1 MWWSFY
7 ESDSGFNDFVARA
20 LCYVS
25 GQAEDLVAR
34 LPRQEQEAR
43 LLRHLTEAPYLL
55 VLDGLERMLVAY
67 DRIDKN
73 ADDDSYRPKIG
84 TVALDLPDVPTN
96 ATESFASPHRLR
108 QTIVPRAGAF
118 LQKLT
123 QITKSRILITTRLF
137 PDALQT
143 PNGNPR
149 PGCTA
154 YFIQGLSDDEALAL
168 WRALGVTVSPLEF
181 IPIAHATE
189 GHPLVLQ
196 AFAGEV
202 ANYRKAPGDFSQW
215 RADHPEL
222 DPTALPLVQSR
233 THILDFALQR
243 LSIEVRQVLNLLV
256 GLRAQVSFATLE
268 AVLVGQDKA
277 CQSTHELDRALTELE
292 DRGLIRWDRQANSY
306 GVHPIVRSIVWN
318 RLSPNDQ
325 QSIFNALAAYL

>member
-1 MWWSFY
+1 M
-7 ESDSGFNDFVARA
+7 
-20 LCYVS
+20 
-25 GQAEDLVAR
+25 
-34 LPRQEQEAR
+34 
-43 LLRHLTEAPYLL
+43 
-55 VLDGLERMLVAY
+55 
-67 DRIDKN
+67 
-73 ADDDSYRPKIG
+73 
-84 TVALDLPDVPTN
+84 
-96 ATESFASPHRLR
+96 
-108 QTIVPRAGAF
+108 
-118 LQKLT
+118 
-123 QITKSRILITTRLF
+123 
-137 PDALQT
+137 
-143 PNGNPR
+143 
-149 PGCTA
+149 
-154 YFIQGLSDDEALAL
+154 
-168 WRALGVTVSPLEF
+168 
-181 IPIAHATE
+181 
-189 GHPLVLQ
+189 LQ